1 MFVTK
6 CLEQGGNYAGA
17 IITII
22 ISTITDLIP
31 LSQQSPI
38 QRLFSH
44 DTQTSVERYWVG
56 DSERLVPLNDIGVM
70 EHFRYDHW
78 GL

>member
-1 MFVTK
+1 MSGA
-6 CLEQGGNYAGA
+6 EDNYAGA

-31 LSQQSPI
+31 LSQQSAI
-38 QRLFSH
+38 QRLSSH
-44 DTQTSVERYWVG
+44 ETETSVDHHWWGTDE
-56 DSERLVPLNDIGVM
+56 ELVPWNDIGVM